1 MYVYTVQA
9 SRQRAAREPCD
20 YPRVD
25 DDTIQLRQPADD
37 PVALRAYLA
46 PIAAAFGEPIDDAE
60 FEADLAIW
68 EIDRTIGAVD
78 VAVDSDRWV
87 GGAAA
92 YTFRL
97 TVPGRREVGAAGI
110 TGVGVAPDHRRRGIL
125 TKMMRWLLDQAV
137 ERGEPVAVLF
147 ASEGAIY
154 PRFGFGL
161 ATLSGTFDMERSD
174 FRFAR
179 PADPLGRVR
188 LVSPE
193 EAIAIVPALYEQ
205 VRPGVPGALTRSA
218 AKWRVHALADSGP
231 YAAKAGSKY
240 LAVLWV
246 GGEARGYA
254 IYRLKPEW
262 ESRGP
267 RHVVTVFE
275 VTGLDV
281 AAERALWEW
290 IAGIDLVARIK
301 AVRTP
306 VPHPLL
312 LQLEDLRSLGLVVG
326 NGMWIRLIDLPAA
339 LEGRSYAGSGVV
351 TLEVTD
357 AFYPANAGRWRL
369 EITQGDATVT
379 PTTDAPDLVLDTTDL
394 ASVYLGGF
402 TFADLARAGRV
413 GECREGGIANADRL
427 FWTNTP
433 ASCTTMF

>member
-1 MYVYTVQA
+1 MH
-9 SRQRAAREPCD
+9 
-20 YPRVD
+20 

-37 PVALRAYLA
+37 PVALRAYVA
-46 PIAAAFGEPIDDAE
+46 PIEAAFGEPLDGAE
-60 FEADLAIW
+60 FEAERAVW

-78 VAVDSDRWV
+78 GAVGSDAWV
-87 GGAAA
+87 GGAGA

-125 TKMMRWLLDQAV
+125 TRMMRWLLDQAA
-137 ERGEPVAVLF
+137 ERGEPVAVLH

-154 PRFGFGL
+154 PHFGFGL

-179 PADPLGRVR
+179 PAEPLGRVR
-188 LVSPE
+188 LVGVDD
-193 EAIAIVPALYEQ
+193 AMGIIPALYEQ
-205 VRPGVPGALTRSA
+205 VRLGVPGALTRSVA
-218 AKWRVHALADSGP
+218 RWRTQLLADGGSQNERM
-231 YAAKAGSKY
+231 GSKSR
-240 LAVLWV
+240 AVLDV

-267 RHVVTVFE
+267 RHVITVFE

-290 IAGIDLVARIK
+290 IAGIDLVGRIK

-306 VPHPLL
+306 VPHPLF
-312 LQLEDLRSLGLVVG
+312 LQLEDLRRLGLVVG
-326 NGMWIRLIDLPAA
+326 HGIWVRLIDLPAA
-339 LEGRSYAGSGVV
+339 LQGRSYEGSGVV
-351 TLEVTD
+351 TVEVTD

-369 EITQGDATVT
+369 EITQGGGTVT
-379 PTTDAPDLVLDTTDL
+379 PTTDAADLVLDTADL

-413 GECREGGIANADRL
+413 GEEREGAVADADRL
-427 FWTNTP
+427 FRTN
-433 ASCTTMF
+433 ARAACTTMF

>member
-1 MYVYTVQA
+1 M
-9 SRQRAAREPCD
+9 
-20 YPRVD
+20 D

-46 PIAAAFGEPIDDAE
+46 PIGAAFGEPVDDAG
-60 FEADLAIW
+60 FEAERAVW

-78 VAVDSDRWV
+78 CAVDGDRWV
-87 GGAAA
+87 GGADAH
-92 YTFRL
+92 TFRL

-137 ERGEPVAVLF
+137 ERGEPVAVLH

-161 ATLSGTFDMERSD
+161 ATLAGTFDMERSD

-188 LVSPE
+188 LVSPD
-193 EAIAIVPALYEQ
+193 EAMAIIPALYEQ

-218 AKWRVHALADSGP
+218 AKWRAHLLADGGP
-231 YAAKAGSKY
+231 HVRRMGSKY
-240 LAVLWV
+240 LAVLRV

-306 VPHPLL
+306 VPHPLF
-312 LQLEDLRSLGLVVG
+312 LQVEDLRRLGLVVG
-326 NGMWIRLIDLPAA
+326 NGLWVRLLDLPAA

-351 TLEVTD
+351 TVEVTD

-402 TFADLARAGRV
+402 TFADLARAGRA
-413 GECREGGIANADRL
+413 GECREGAIADADRL
-427 FWTNTP
+427 FWSNAP

>member
-1 MYVYTVQA
+1 MYTPCQA

-46 PIAAAFGEPIDDAE
+46 PIATAFGEPVDDAE
-60 FEADLAIW
+60 FEAERAIW

-78 VAVDSDRWV
+78 VAVDGDRWV

-110 TGVGVAPDHRRRGIL
+110 TAVGVAPDHRRRGIL

-147 ASEGAIY
+147 ASEGEIY

-161 ATLSGTFDMERSD
+161 ATLSGTFDMERRD

-188 LVSPE
+188 LVSPD
-193 EAIAIVPALYEQ
+193 EALGIIPALYEQ
-205 VRPGVPGALTRSA
+205 VRRGVPGALTRSTA
-218 AKWRVHALADSGP
+218 RWRVHMLADSGP
-231 YAAKAGSKY
+231 HAAKAGSKY

-312 LQLEDLRSLGLVVG
+312 LQLEDLRRLGLVVG
-326 NGMWIRLIDLPAA
+326 NGMWVRLIDLPAA

-357 AFYPANAGRWRL
+357 TFYPANARRWRL

-402 TFADLARAGRV
+402 TFADLARAGRA
-413 GECREGGIANADRL
+413 GECREGAIADADRL
-427 FWTNTP
+427 FWSNAP